1 MAPPSLT
8 YILDNVGTSTI
19 EKRLQGLIDGFYK
32 SNPLAMRLLQQ
43 DRILADGGKDVR
55 QRIIY
60 TRKPGGSYAGSD
72 TFDTSKKESRTEMVF
87 NWKQYYVDISLD
99 GIDLLKNAGESQISD
114 LVQDEMDEAQMTA
127 PDLIGD
133 DVFLDGTGNGGKA
146 ITGLRA
152 AFDDGTTYT
161 TYGGITRSS
170 TANTPGKAVSGNVTT
185 TATTFSLSQ
194 MNTFMGTATISNH
207 KPNLIITTQALWN
220 KWWERAQPA
229 QRFGPGDARGALA
242 AVGFSSIEFN
252 GAEVVVDGHCPS
264 GNIFFINTNFV
275 KMVIHS
281 KRMWE
286 PTGWKYPTNSDQA
299 IQQLLWAGE
308 LVVQSPRLQN
318 LATNVS

>member
-1 MAPPSLT
+1 MAPPTLT
-8 YILDNVGTSTI
+8 YTLDNVGTSTI
-19 EKRLQGLIDGFYK
+19 EKRLPGLIDGFYK

-43 DRILADGGKDVR
+43 DRIMTEGGRDIR

-72 TFDTSKKESRTEMVF
+72 SFDTSRKESRTEMVF

-127 PDLIGD
+127 PDIIGD
-133 DVFLDGTGNGGKA
+133 DVFLDGTGNAGKA

-161 TYGGITRSS
+161 TYGGITRST
-170 TANTPGKAVSGNVTT
+170 TANTPGKAVSGNVST

-194 MNTFMGTATISNH
+194 MNTYMGSATVGNQ

-229 QRFGPGDARGALA
+229 QRFGPGDSRGSLA
-242 AVGFSSIEFN
+242 AVGFSTIEFN
-252 GAEVVVDGHCPS
+252 GAEVTVDGHCPAS
-264 GNIFFINTNFV
+264 SIYFINTNFV

-281 KRMWE
+281 SRMWE
-286 PTGWKYPTNSDQA
+286 PTGWKYPTNQDSA

-308 LVVQSPRLQN
+308 LVVQSPRLQY
-318 LATNVS
+318 LATAVS